1 MSNKKNTTILAEIY
15 AVQDT
20 FVNSEGKTITYTKAY
35 LKINGLSFPLNLKQ
49 DYNLKHIINTELDN
63 AE

>member
-15 AVQDT
+15 AVKDT
-20 FVNSEGKTITYTKAY
+20 FVNSEGKTITYSKAY
-35 LKINGLSFPLNLKQ
+35 LKINGLSFPLDLKK
-49 DYNLKHIINTELDN
+49 DYNLKHIINTELEN